1 MQGLQVFDSKGR
13 CTFDMTKRLTR
24 IIGKIPMGIE
34 GAFLVPNKK
43 EGRRIWAYATGGA
56 QGAYSVWVE
65 GDVIKWQKISDTDHI
80 VIDGWDIAGT
90 GGAVV
95 NGQGVENYIY
105 YGDY

>member
-1 MQGLQVFDSKGR
+1 MQGLQVFDGKGR

-24 IIGKIPMGIE
+24 LIGKIPMGNE

-43 EGRRIWAYATGGA
+43 EGRRIWAYATGGT

-65 GDVIKWQKISDTDHI
+65 GDVIKWQRISDI
-80 VIDGWDIAGT
+80 SSVVVDGWDVTNT
-90 GGAVV
+90 GKTAI
-95 NGQGVENYIY
+95 NGQGIENYIY

>member
-1 MQGLQVFDSKGR
+1 M
-13 CTFDMTKRLTR
+13 
-24 IIGKIPMGIE
+24 
-34 GAFLVPNKK
+34 
-43 EGRRIWAYATGGA
+43 
-56 QGAYSVWVE
+56 
-65 GDVIKWQKISDTDHI
+65 IKWQKISDTDHI